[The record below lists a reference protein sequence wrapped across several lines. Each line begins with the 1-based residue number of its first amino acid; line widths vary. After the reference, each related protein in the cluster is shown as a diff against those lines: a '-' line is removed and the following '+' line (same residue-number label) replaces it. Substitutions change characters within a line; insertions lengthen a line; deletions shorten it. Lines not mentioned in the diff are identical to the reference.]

1 MGVSMKIWLILAASL
16 LCAAP
21 AQAQFFPNQASRLA
35 ASGSPV
41 RLDFVYST
49 NPDCTAAGM
58 PEIRIIQQPQN
69 GRVEITKT
77 ADFPNFPASNIRSEC
92 NRRRVPGVLVR
103 YISERGFVGA
113 DSVTIEGLFPS
124 GANYGARRY
133 TITVK

>member
-1 MGVSMKIWLILAASL
+1 MGVSMRICFVLAASL

-21 AQAQFFPNQASRLA
+21 AYAQFFPNQTARLA

-49 NPDCTAAGM
+49 NPDCTAAGH

-69 GRVEITKT
+69 GRVEVTKT
-77 ADFPNFPASNIRSEC
+77 ADFPNFPPSNIRSEC

-103 YISERGFVGA
+103 YTSQRGFVGT